1 MPSGGLA
8 PPSTA
13 DTGVNLPIAA
23 TARASVRALWAV
35 VRSRSARLTLDQLR
49 SDLSHETAAK
59 IARLTGF
66 IQEWRLGRFQPG
78 DPGDIEAIL
87 RDLERILLRHAR
99 LAGGRF
105 GTFALLIRL
114 LSVLGA
120 MRTDLRA
127 PRGQAAPLPGTIER
141 FAGLVARLKSG
152 SLALVESLSARY
164 GERFGDLLGAATEE
178 IRRESGDGR
187 PHDISVVLQ
196 GARDGAST
204 WVPRRDAAPWADVL
218 RNLIRNAV
226 QATADR
232 GQAAPAGSPGA
243 DTVTVRVLPLPGRPG
258 VAVEVLDEGVGMDP
272 EALEAMWR
280 AGRSTHGLQRGNG
293 LTESKRAF
301 VESRATLEVRSAVG
315 VGTCVRIELQH
326 GDVPIRS
333 QRLWVTPP
341 VVAPLLAVLAGLT
354 LGLSPLLQP
363 PIVDAELDEMNNC
376 LLRAHDARGAV
387 VWERDLGEAVRPNYL
402 GSAFSAANEWVTVN
416 RHLVLPARWPQA
428 SGVVVATKPSQGP
441 GHLWRLG
448 AGGRTV
454 WKRTLRW
461 MPPRTPHLGYLTCVF
476 QVLTPWNDGRR
487 QAMALNVRDVDWGST
502 AIQFFTPDG
511 DSLGAYH
518 HPGHLEYQ
526 TSADL
531 DGDGRV
537 ELILTGRNNR
547 AREQRDFLPE
557 DPGEDYIECILMLEP
572 PDVNG
577 QAYPYNGW
585 VGMPHANEEG
595 YLLIPPLRKGPRVIG
610 ESPVICKTDFSVAT
624 APGTARVELAT
635 KDGRIFELDGHLR
648 PLSCGVGDRTF
659 ADSLAPTRALGPLL
673 YIYRGRLEFIDLPVQ
688 RGP

>member
-1 MPSGGLA
+1 M
-8 PPSTA
+8 
-13 DTGVNLPIAA
+13 
-23 TARASVRALWAV
+23 RALWAV
-35 VRSRSARLTLDQLR
+35 ARSRSERLTLDRLR

-59 IARLTGF
+59 IARLNGL
-66 IQEWRLGRFQPG
+66 IQEWRLSRFQPG
-78 DPGDIEAIL
+78 DPGDVEAIL
-87 RDLERILLRHAR
+87 RDLERIFLRHAR

-105 GTFALLIRL
+105 GTFTRLIRL
-114 LSVLGA
+114 LGIIESG
-120 MRTDLRA
+120 RTSLRA
-127 PRGQAAPLPGTIER
+127 LRGQAVPPPGAIER
-141 FAGLVARLKSG
+141 FADLVVRLQSE
-152 SLALVESLSARY
+152 SQALVESLSN
-164 GERFGDLLGAATEE
+164 RFGVRFVDLLGTALAEV
-178 IRRESGDGR
+178 RRESGGAG
-187 PHDISVVLQ
+187 PPGISVVPE
-196 GARDGAST
+196 GARGGAGT
-204 WVPRRDAAPWADVL
+204 WVPRRDAASWSDVL
-218 RNLIRNAV
+218 RNFIRNAV
-226 QATADR
+226 QATEDR
-232 GQAAPAGSPGA
+232 RRAAPASSSRPGA
-243 DTVTVRVLPLPGRPG
+243 VMVRVLPLPGGPG
-258 VAVEVLDEGVGMDP
+258 MAVEILDEGVGMSA
-272 EALEAMWR
+272 ESLESMWR
-280 AGRSTHGLQRGNG
+280 AGRSTHGRQHGHG
-293 LTESKRAF
+293 LTESKRVF
-301 VESRATLEVRSAVG
+301 VESRAALEVRSVAG
-315 VGTCVRIELQH
+315 VGTCVRIDLPH
-326 GDVPIRS
+326 ADVPIRS

-341 VVAPLLAVLAGLT
+341 VVVVVLAALAGVTLGLS

-363 PIVDAELDEMNNC
+363 AIVDAELDAKNNR

-387 VWERDLGEAVRPNYL
+387 VWERDLGEEVRPNYL
-402 GSAFSAANEWVTVN
+402 GHAFSAASEWVAVN

-428 SGVVVATKPSQGP
+428 SGVVVATLASQGP

-461 MPPRTPHLGYLTCVF
+461 MPPRTPHLGHLMCVF
-476 QVLTPWNDGRR
+476 QALTPWNDGRR

-502 AIQFFTPDG
+502 AIQFFTPEG

-557 DPGEDYIECILMLEP
+557 DPGEDYIECIMMLEP

-595 YLLIPPLRKGPRVIG
+595 YLLIPPLRKGPRILG
-610 ESPVICKTDFSVAT
+610 ESAVICRTNFSEAT
-624 APGTARVELAT
+624 APGAARVELAT
-635 KDGRIFELDGHLR
+635 NDGRIFELDGHLR

-673 YIYRGRLEFIDLPVQ
+673 YIHRGRIESIDLPVQ